1 MDDIEI
7 VQIVDKNILT
17 DRSVMII
24 KVDVGAMPPHR
35 AYEYM
40 DKVKKMFEEK
50 FGTTEI
56 MVVPRSLEIFIVD
69 KEEKND
75 KNTILSKKSTPV
87 RK

>member
-1 MDDIEI
+1 
-7 VQIVDKNILT
+7 
-17 DRSVMII
+17 
-24 KVDVGAMPPHR
+24 
-35 AYEYM
+35 M

-75 KNTILSKKSTPV
+75 KNTILSKESTPV